1 MLSHSTYLYGNAQK
15 NFKQKKEEIKP
26 ERVHENRHELKSKT
40 IPVKPNRKIDDE
52 LEISRFFSYLKLDKT
67 WFDPHTHTV

>member
-15 NFKQKKEEIKP
+15 NLKKKKKEEIKP

-40 IPVKPNRKIDDE
+40 IPVKTNRKIDDE
-52 LEISRFFSYLKLDKT
+52 LEISRFFPHLKLDKT
-67 WFDPHTHTV
+67 